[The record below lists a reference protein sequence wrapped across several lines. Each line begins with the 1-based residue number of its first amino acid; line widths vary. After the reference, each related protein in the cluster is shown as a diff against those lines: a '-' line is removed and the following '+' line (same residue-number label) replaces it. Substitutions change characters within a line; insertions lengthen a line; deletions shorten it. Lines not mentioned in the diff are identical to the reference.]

1 MKLGWRILLP
11 TSLVNILVTGVV
23 WLALDGAGPEAARA
37 VRLAEDVSQA
47 FVALV
52 SLYLVGRLV
61 TGLMTTVKHERT
73 LLGTSAEVA
82 ARRGGTKTAPMQA

>member
-1 MKLGWRILLP
+1 VVAVAIAYF
-11 TSLVNILVTGVV
+11 LV
-23 WLALDGAGPEAARA
+23 
-37 VRLAEDVSQA
+37 
-47 FVALV
+47 
-52 SLYLVGRLV
+52 RLV